1 MDIILVLMV
10 VAAIVLFLYGGE
22 QTVVMVQSPEI
33 PKAEKAGC
41 GGGIIFML
49 ILAALVLLSIVGYGD
64 MVLSGLD
71 ATSNGLRNTA
81 AGISEFRQQQY
92 GDYPI
97 P

>member
-1 MDIILVLMV
+1 
-10 VAAIVLFLYGGE
+10 
-22 QTVVMVQSPEI
+22 
-33 PKAEKAGC
+33 
-41 GGGIIFML
+41 ML